1 MFNNER
7 FEFKILSVLRLC
19 FPASSRYSPPRAY
32 HALIFRLHGNAEV
45 VDANKEVYLSK
56 NDITFVPEGY
66 EYNINSL
73 SDEEVIVIHFKAN
86 FAKKPS
92 ISNIH
97 VSYPNLFLSLFEK
110 LLNTWQNQPYGFIY
124 RMDSIFLSI
133 LEQIEIQKLSS
144 NAVSTTFQVQRAIDT
159 MHANLSDPTFSIDSL
174 AKESN
179 YCLSYFRRVFK
190 KETGV
195 SPKEYLINLRIRHAV
210 SLLESGY
217 YSVVQVSELTGF
229 TCPKYFSTTFK
240 RITKNKPSDYLVKKS
255 K

>member
-7 FEFKILSVLRLC
+7 FEFKILSVLRLQ
-19 FPASSRYSPPRAY
+19 FPASTRYSPPRAY

-45 VDANKEVYLSK
+45 IGDNNEVYLTK
-56 NDITFVPEGY
+56 NDVTLVPEGY

-73 SDEEVIVIHFKAN
+73 SDEDVIVIHFKAN
-86 FAKKPS
+86 FAKKIE

-97 VSYPNLFLSLFEK
+97 SSYPNIFLSLFEK

-144 NAVSTTFQVQRAIDT
+144 NTISTAFRVQHAIDT
-159 MHANLSDPTFSIDSL
+159 MHANLSDATFSIDSL
-174 AKESN
+174 AKESG

-190 KETGV
+190 EETGL
-195 SPKEYLINLRIRHAV
+195 SPKEYLIELRIRHAV

-240 RITKNKPSDYLVKKS
+240 RITKNKPSEYLVQKK
-255 K
+255 